1 MCCSERREGDNETNR
16 PVPAL
21 PPEMQKALERFLRE
35 HRRVFEALARL

>member
-1 MCCSERREGDNETNR
+1 MSEMTGKKDRKGDETHN
-16 PVPAL
+16 L

>member
-1 MCCSERREGDNETNR
+1 MSEMTGKKDRMEEGEIPT
-16 PVPAL
+16 L